1 MSTPQ
6 GPELHLD
13 MSTIQRPVLLL
24 DVSTVTPQGLE
35 LHLDLSLLQRPVL
48 HLDLSTTWALS
59 KRAGM
64 QADRQTDVKIYT
76 QTNRNKENKGLQP
89 GGRQAVPLRR
99 IVDRVLAPYFLLM
112 EIAALPCWWMDE
124 LSKLQHRGPLDVS
137 HPHKVSHNAPH
148 LG

>member
-1 MSTPQ
+1 
-6 GPELHLD
+6 

-64 QADRQTDVKIYT
+64 QADRQKDVKIYT
-76 QTNRNKENKGLQP
+76 QTT
-89 GGRQAVPLRR
+89 
-99 IVDRVLAPYFLLM
+99 
-112 EIAALPCWWMDE
+112 EI
-124 LSKLQHRGPLDVS
+124 KTY
-137 HPHKVSHNAPH
+137 
-148 LG
+148 